1 MKGSRRELN
10 KIKCRERILKA
21 SRRLFS
27 SKGYEDTLIEDVAKK
42 AEISK
47 ATLYNYFPNKESL
60 LLGIAQ
66 DELDQIKYLLN
77 HELKDAV
84 NSEDKLRRVLEVFI
98 LDSIPYINL
107 SRKITYL
114 NSCEE
119 SNLYA
124 TRLEM
129 MRIFRTL
136 IVEAQEQNIFKKE
149 ISADEILDIVMSV
162 YLMAQ
167 FEWSHMAN
175 YSLEFCKEKL
185 NRMLDL
191 ILSNIYVTNPFAQSD
206 SRG

>member
-1 MKGSRRELN
+1 MKNSRRELN

-27 SKGYEDTLIEDVAKK
+27 SKGYENTLIEDVARK

-60 LLGIAQ
+60 LMGIAQ
-66 DELDQIKYLLN
+66 DELDQIKILLN
-77 HELKDAV
+77 HEYKDMA
-84 NSEDKLRRVLEVFI
+84 NSEKKLRRILEVFI
-98 LDSIPYINL
+98 LDSIPFINL

-114 NSCEE
+114 NSCEG
-119 SNLYA
+119 SYLYA

-129 MRIFRTL
+129 MGIFRSL

-149 ISADEILDIVMSV
+149 INADDIVDIVMSV

-167 FEWSHMAN
+167 FEWPNIAE

-185 NRMLDL
+185 NRILDL
-191 ILSNIYVTNPFAQSD
+191 ILADIYV
-206 SRG
+206 

>member
-1 MKGSRRELN
+1 MFYHLGEIMKGSRRELN

-191 ILSNIYVTNPFAQSD
+191 ILSNIYVMD
-206 SRG
+206 Y

>member
-191 ILSNIYVTNPFAQSD
+191 ILSNIYVTNPFDQSN
-206 SRG
+206 SKG

>member
-1 MKGSRRELN
+1 MKNSRRELN

-27 SKGYEDTLIEDVAKK
+27 SKGYENTLIEDVAKK

-66 DELDQIKYLLN
+66 DELDQIEYLLS
-77 HELKDAV
+77 HELKDVA
-84 NSEDKLRRVLEVFI
+84 NSEEKLRRVLEVFI

-129 MRIFRTL
+129 MSIFRLL
-136 IVEAQEQNIFKKE
+136 IVQAQEQNIFKKD
-149 ISADEILDIVMSV
+149 ISADDIVDIMMSV
-162 YLMAQ
+162 YFMAQ
-167 FEWSHMAN
+167 FEWPHIAN

-185 NRMLDL
+185 NRILDL
-191 ILSNIYVTNPFAQSD
+191 ILANIYV
-206 SRG
+206 